1 MKMHRVTVDF
11 SGSNSFPQGR
21 FDADRV
27 EATTKAD
34 IAGQIAEDEAEEA
47 QDATR
52 YAQQVRTAD
61 DA

>member
-1 MKMHRVTVDF
+1 MKAHRITNDV
-11 SGSNSFPQGR
+11 SAPNSFPQGR

-27 EATTKAD
+27 DAMTEAD
-34 IAGQIAEDEAEEA
+34 IARDIAEEAAEAA